1 VSDGIRLADID
12 ALLQEAARLSN
23 HRNFVIVGSL
33 SVLGTVLRPPERMV
47 LSTDVDLFTKSDPG
61 RVFREIAASLSE
73 GSAWARSNVVH
84 ADPVSPA
91 IVSAPEGWE
100 TRLIPLPMS
109 NGITGW
115 FMDANDA
122 ACAKLVRCSEND
134 IRWVTAGIEEGILS
148 TVIICDRL
156 PLCLNASVDEIRR
169 AEASV
174 KEIGRGLARR

>member
-1 VSDGIRLADID
+1 VSAGIRLADID
-12 ALLQEAARLSN
+12 ELLQEAARLSN

-33 SVLGTVLRPPERMV
+33 SVLGTAFRPPERMV
-47 LSTDVDLFTKSDPG
+47 MSTDVDLFTKSDPG
-61 RVFREIAASLSE
+61 RVFQEISASLSD
-73 GSAWARSNVVH
+73 GSAWAREHVVH

-100 TRLIPLPMS
+100 ARLIPLPMS

-134 IRWVTAGIEEGILS
+134 IRWVTAGIEDGVLSLAIIL
-148 TVIICDRL
+148 DRL
-156 PLCLNASVDEIRR
+156 PSCLNASLDEIRR
-169 AEASV
+169 AEA
-174 KEIGRGLARR
+174 KAGEIGRELAKR